1 MPTKLYKS
9 DVRGKFSGCKLHA
22 DAEDCNIILK
32 WHADYKANQQSQLVQ
47 EQAIDLCKRLAKS
60 VKAVLAEHPD
70 MLEERTAEQVK
81 AALQKDAEKIAKQLK
96 AGKNWKA
103 VE

>member
-1 MPTKLYKS
+1 MPTKLYK
-9 DVRGKFSGCKLHA
+9 A
-22 DAEDCNIILK
+22 DKRNKYPGTGIHLEADDCNEILK
-32 WHADYKANQQSQLVQ
+32 WHADFKANKQSQLVQ

-70 MLEERTAEQVK
+70 MLQERTPEQVK
-81 AALQKDAEKIAKQLK
+81 AALEKDAAKIAKQLK
-96 AGKNWKA
+96 AGKNWKE